1 MHKNEFIFIQENY
14 FGLYDGI
21 NCMDYSFPYW
31 KGTDFYKTSFKYL
44 EDFQKQNLKPPQS
57 MHHGLPFITNGK
69 SMSFFDYT
77 KKKESLEKIA
87 IYPLSIY
94 ASAENAFFD
103 FETIVLNKLHY
114 KVVNELK
121 TNPNFF
127 LLINYSYEG
136 FISFCEYDNIHKWLD
151 ENKIDYSKCYFTVS
165 NYRLWEYEQEY
176 RKKYNKQK
184 SICISPYMWSV
195 PFFNNKLVCGGFKG
209 ETLNKQNYFRKKHDF
224 NLLIR
229 EQKPHRTRLLVDLE
243 SKNLLDNN
251 LVSYDLWLN
260 DNYSEE
266 IYYNRWENIIDKE
279 SEKFKNYWEGLKNL
293 SIKQS
298 KRTIDY
304 DDLESVKG
312 VDMETDIPYKDSL
325 FTIVAESFFNEEEPI
340 GYISEKVIKPIIHKH
355 PFILLSTSDS
365 LTYLKSIG
373 FKTFGDTGFIDE
385 SYDAERNDE
394 KRYYMVLKQICD
406 LCNLSVEQKDSFIYN
421 CKNII
426 EHNFNH
432 LKKFNIK
439 ELENNFENQFY
450 KIKYQNVK
458 TLF

>member
-1 MHKNEFIFIQENY
+1 MKKFI
-14 FGLYDGI
+14 
-21 NCMDYSFPYW
+21 
-31 KGTDFYKTSFKYL
+31 
-44 EDFQKQNLKPPQS
+44 
-57 MHHGLPFITNGK
+57 
-69 SMSFFDYT
+69 
-77 KKKESLEKIA
+77 
-87 IYPLSIY
+87 
-94 ASAENAFFD
+94 
-103 FETIVLNKLHY
+103 
-114 KVVNELK
+114 
-121 TNPNFF
+121 
-127 LLINYSYEG
+127 
-136 FISFCEYDNIHKWLD
+136 
-151 ENKIDYSKCYFTVS
+151 
-165 NYRLWEYEQEY
+165 
-176 RKKYNKQK
+176 
-184 SICISPYMWSV
+184 
-195 PFFNNKLVCGGFKG
+195 
-209 ETLNKQNYFRKKHDF
+209 
-224 NLLIR
+224 
-229 EQKPHRTRLLVDLE
+229 
-243 SKNLLDNN
+243 
-251 LVSYDLWLN
+251 
-260 DNYSEE
+260 
-266 IYYNRWENIIDKE
+266 YNRWENIIDKE

-406 LCNLSVEQKDSFIYN
+406 LCNLPVEQKDSFIYN